1 MISTILFNLWIIP
14 GILLILYWTCMGIYR
29 TVWGSEKESSVEN
42 KIRTIFPTMWCI
54 IFAIIPIMNL
64 VLLVGSIS
72 TLFIAE
78 ERRKYI

>member
-1 MISTILFNLWIIP
+1 MISSILFNLWIIP
-14 GILLILYWTCMGIYR
+14 GILLILYWICIGIYR
-29 TVWGSEKESSVEN
+29 TVWGSEKESSMET
-42 KIRTIFPTMWCI
+42 KIRTIFPTFWCI
-54 IFAIIPIMNL
+54 IFASIPILNL